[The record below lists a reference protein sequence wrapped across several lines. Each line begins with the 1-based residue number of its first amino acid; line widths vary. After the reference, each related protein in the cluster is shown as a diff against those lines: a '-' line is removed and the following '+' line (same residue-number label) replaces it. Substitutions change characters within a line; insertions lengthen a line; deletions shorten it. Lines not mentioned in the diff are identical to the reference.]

1 MVEEGEAAAGGL
13 AAQQRELSA
22 GFVCEGIGK
31 PAVAAAAA
39 SAEGAVP
46 QLHHLQAAARE
57 QKRARPRPR
66 RFLRG
71 QFFGESDFRRPH
83 AAQHLHGEGVEEVHA
98 RARKQRLLQ
107 GAAQLERV
115 QPFAVR
121 PAEAG
126 QPFCRHLNVLARRI
140 GGQIQQCM
148 PAIVLCKLQKFAVL
162 CPIGGVFRLKYGKI
176 DVGIA
181 VAGIAEIAVDD
192 GKAALAAALCG
203 PCGRLAPRCLR
214 GEGERLGRL
223 ALLRILPREG
233 DGRLLQGGAFPRHT
247 AVHLFVHAATEGVE
261 RRADDEPFPLHF
273 DVFPLYRK
281 GKGVRLF
288 KTGAQLFRRE
298 RPALCRLHEEGRGE
312 RGLAEAGNHP
322 QADGLAHAHRG
333 GQPQRRAPVQGG
345 YAGRQLRIGR
355 EVHLVARPAAAGT
368 GQGKPLFI
376 GGLPR
381 APHAAAGLRSLP
393 QQLEA
398 VALVR
403 AEGGTDGKA
412 ALPLARDHAHLFA
425 HVPLHGD
432 GDEVFILP
440 EGVAAGVVAA
450 VISPAQI
457 RKAAPVRVSV
467 QNAAVIAHRRPHI
480 GGRAHAA
487 FYLQRIHARAEQTQG
502 VFPHAQVGQG
512 EAVSGR
518 VEAAAVDGIP
528 LTAGLLAQPAVAAV
542 AADDGG
548 KITLPRKAGAQCPLH
563 EAFRFHLRGDGGD
576 VGKGR
581 LAGEDDARKA
591 AALCQPRPVH
601 VAHPRLGGEVQLHRR
616 VRLFEELAQK
626 DVLQDERV
634 GARVPCPQ
642 GTGKERLQLA
652 VFDQRVEG
660 DVHFG
665 AQNVGARGIIRQVF
679 EREIRG
685 GLAGGKILQAQID
698 RVCAR
703 AQRRFECGGVARRRQ
718 NFCHRH
724 PPNLNTKA
732 RQVARIDAF

>member
-1 MVEEGEAAAGGL
+1 M
-13 AAQQRELSA
+13 
-22 GFVCEGIGK
+22 
-31 PAVAAAAA
+31 
-39 SAEGAVP
+39 
-46 QLHHLQAAARE
+46 
-57 QKRARPRPR
+57 
-66 RFLRG
+66 
-71 QFFGESDFRRPH
+71 
-83 AAQHLHGEGVEEVHA
+83 
-98 RARKQRLLQ
+98 
-107 GAAQLERV
+107 
-115 QPFAVR
+115 
-121 PAEAG
+121 
-126 QPFCRHLNVLARRI
+126 
-140 GGQIQQCM
+140 
-148 PAIVLCKLQKFAVL
+148 
-162 CPIGGVFRLKYGKI
+162 
-176 DVGIA
+176 
-181 VAGIAEIAVDD
+181 
-192 GKAALAAALCG
+192 
-203 PCGRLAPRCLR
+203 
-214 GEGERLGRL
+214 
-223 ALLRILPREG
+223 
-233 DGRLLQGGAFPRHT
+233 
-247 AVHLFVHAATEGVE
+247 
-261 RRADDEPFPLHF
+261 
-273 DVFPLYRK
+273 
-281 GKGVRLF
+281 
-288 KTGAQLFRRE
+288 
-298 RPALCRLHEEGRGE
+298 
-312 RGLAEAGNHP
+312 
-322 QADGLAHAHRG
+322 
-333 GQPQRRAPVQGG
+333 
-345 YAGRQLRIGR
+345 
-355 EVHLVARPAAAGT
+355 
-368 GQGKPLFI
+368 
-376 GGLPR
+376 
-381 APHAAAGLRSLP
+381 
-393 QQLEA
+393 
-398 VALVR
+398 R

-412 ALPLARDHAHLFA
+412 ALALARDHAHLFA
-425 HVPLHGD
+425 HVPLHGG

-457 RKAAPVRVSV
+457 RKAAPDRVSV

-487 FYLQRIHARAEQTQG
+487 FYLQRIHARAQQLFD
-502 VFPHAQVGQG
+502 VFPHTEVRKG

-563 EAFRFHLRGDGGD
+563 EAFRLHLRGDGGD

-732 RQVARIDAF
+732 YRIRPKTHFFPLLHSTMPRIYRRKTPYAAPLRLCGAAAAGAGYRFSSPHGGEGARQPRRARCFYWILEMYSSAVSTQPSMPTMPLSKQRWWFSAMPHFWSV